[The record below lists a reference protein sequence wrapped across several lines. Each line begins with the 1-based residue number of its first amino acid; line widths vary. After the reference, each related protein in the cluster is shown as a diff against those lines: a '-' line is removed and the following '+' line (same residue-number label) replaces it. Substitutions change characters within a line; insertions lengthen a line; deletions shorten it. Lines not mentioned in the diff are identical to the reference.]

1 MIEIII
7 LNFLKTQ
14 LSVPVYLERPD
25 TPPPQYVYFEKTGG
39 SRSNGLISSTFAFQS
54 YADSLYD
61 ASVLNET
68 VKNAVDNLITLGSIS
83 GLRLNS
89 DYKFTDVVTKKHRYQ
104 AVYDIYH
111 Y

>member
-25 TPPPQYVYFEKTGG
+25 SPPPQYVYFEKTGSG
-39 SRSNGLISSTFAFQS
+39 RRNGGQSSTFAFQS
-54 YADSLYD
+54 YADSLYN
-61 ASVLNET
+61 AALLNQT
-68 VKNAVDNLITLGSIS
+68 AKDVIDNLITLDTIGTVK
-83 GLRLNS
+83 LNS
-89 DYKFTDVVTKKHRYQ
+89 DYKFQDTVTKKHRYQ